1 MVKQADV
8 YMLNGLYQQR
18 NMMNQNL
25 RNELKSIAEKLDGNI
40 SELFTS
46 NSIGRTSRKI
56 VIEYDIKEKN
66 DRN

>member
-1 MVKQADV
+1 
-8 YMLNGLYQQR
+8 MLNGLYQQR

-66 DRN
+66 DSK

>member
-1 MVKQADV
+1 
-8 YMLNGLYQQR
+8 
-18 NMMNQNL
+18 MNQNL

-56 VIEYDIKEKN
+56 VIEYKN
-66 DRN
+66 LDQLELISSKLKNKTKS

>member
-1 MVKQADV
+1 
-8 YMLNGLYQQR
+8 MLNGLYQQR

>member
-56 VIEYDIKEKN
+56 VIEYDIQEKN
-66 DRN
+66 D

>member
-1 MVKQADV
+1 
-8 YMLNGLYQQR
+8 
-18 NMMNQNL
+18 MNQNL

>member
-8 YMLNGLYQQR
+8 YTLNGLYQQR

-56 VIEYDIKEKN
+56 VIEYDIQEKN
-66 DRN
+66 D

>member
-1 MVKQADV
+1 
-8 YMLNGLYQQR
+8 MLNGLYPQR
-18 NMMNQNL
+18 NMMTQNL

>member
-66 DRN
+66 DSK